1 MEAHFPEI
9 VDHVVLFN
17 APRVFASIFPLVRAF
32 MDPIT
37 AAKTE
42 VHAGVPTAR
51 LLELMPSETLP
62 EDYGGSAAPLPK
74 TKRWSAP
81 EARAG

>member
-1 MEAHFPEI
+1 VEAHFPEI

-17 APRVFASIFPLVRAF
+17 APRIFASIFPLVKAF

-42 VHAGVPTAR
+42 VHAGVPTW
-51 LLELMPSETLP
+51 LGLGL
-62 EDYGGSAAPLPK
+62 AANPN
-74 TKRWSAP
+74 S
-81 EARAG
+81 

>member
-1 MEAHFPEI
+1 
-9 VDHVVLFN
+9 
-17 APRVFASIFPLVRAF
+17 

-42 VHAGVPTAR
+42 THAGVPTER

-81 EARAG
+81 EAAG